1 MCALTS
7 IRALCRAGAAAH
19 AAGDRLNGDFLL
31 HQAYSQ
37 ARGLQSPVL
46 EAKILNTM
54 AVFAMEGRRPKAA
67 IPLLTQAREK
77 VYARIGR
84 QNKLYSV
91 ISNNLLQAEVAAIT
105 ESAPATAD

>member
-1 MCALTS
+1 MCAVTS
-7 IRALCRAGAAAH
+7 IRDLCRAGAAAH
-19 AAGDRLNGDFLL
+19 AAGDALNADFLL

-54 AVFAMEGRRPKAA
+54 AVFAMEGRRAKAA
-67 IPLLTQAREK
+67 IPLLARAQARVE
-77 VYARIGR
+77 ARIGR

-91 ISNNLLQAEVAAIT
+91 ISNNLLQAEVAAIK
-105 ESAPATAD
+105 EDGFLVCH